1 MKTYVYSDNALK
13 ALQRAEETLS
23 YMVDSGDYDITDMNS
38 QFDRIDDIRSKFYNV
53 DAEIKKSLITSMK
66 VPFPQFEMLYTI
78 DYDNDIIKRGNGTV
92 INETNSTVVEKT
104 LLHLF
109 QAIIK
114 EADDYDASLDEV
126 LDGYRAE
133 MLED

>member
-1 MKTYVYSDNALK
+1 
-13 ALQRAEETLS
+13 
-23 YMVDSGDYDITDMNS
+23 
-38 QFDRIDDIRSKFYNV
+38 
-53 DAEIKKSLITSMK
+53 MK